1 MKKLFILFT
10 LFLSFVVYAQEGSN
24 YVLISSYSIAP
35 GASVPE
41 LQQELLD
48 YVRAEEERGFN
59 ACALYRHQFG
69 AQRAFYTYCYF
80 SDYHQFAEIMDRP
93 VNASGSSNIGD
104 HSDNIVSMVHDN
116 LQGFP
121 NYLMHVTNTFGPYL
135 TNADRMDRA
144 NIFFDFYDSTFG
156 GCDMLNHQWGPE
168 IAVYFLCGFDNYHSF
183 ATAIDNI
190 DPAQSEMMQTTRLDV
205 VEHSDDILI
214 LIEK

>member
-1 MKKLFILFT
+1 MGDDSAAEFISSLNNLPHLKELNLAVNAVAMRGCQSLAVLLRNSESKLKT
-10 LFLSFVVYAQEGSN
+10 LQLGSN
-24 YVLISSYSIAP
+24 
-35 GASVPE
+35 
-41 LQQELLD
+41 
-48 YVRAEEERGFN
+48 
-59 ACALYRHQFG
+59 
-69 AQRAFYTYCYF
+69 
-80 SDYHQFAEIMDRP
+80 
-93 VNASGSSNIGD
+93 NIGD

-116 LQGFP
+116 LEGFP

-144 NIFFDFYDSTFG
+144 NTFFDFYDSTFG

-168 IAVYFLCGFDNYHSF
+168 IAVYFLCGFDDYHSF

-214 LIEK
+214 LIE